1 MALERCVCMKCSL
14 VPSRRH
20 GPITGHNLKGLMNVP
35 LDVKINCANCCKT
48 ETKRSIEILVTQG
61 LRNDL
66 FISLYFMISFNV
78 DYSYTFEM
86 ILCTENSQSVQA
98 WLSL

>member
-1 MALERCVCMKCSL
+1 M
-14 VPSRRH
+14 
-20 GPITGHNLKGLMNVP
+20 P